1 MTTAAHPEHC
11 PGRGHAVAAAAS
23 PAELSFDRSITSPER
38 SISMPHL
45 LAISGS
51 LRADSYNARLL
62 AASADLLPSGAS
74 MSLFA
79 GLKLIPPFDED
90 DEHKP
95 TNVAVDRLRIAVRHA
110 DALLIATP
118 EYNSSIPGQLKNA
131 LDWASRPYGKHVLL
145 GKPVAVVGASTGVFG
160 AAWAQ
165 AETRKVLTAVGADV
179 LDAELPIP
187 AAHEAFTASGA
198 LLDASLADRLAGLL
212 SSLIAATSHR
222 TAA

>member
-1 MTTAAHPEHC
+1 
-11 PGRGHAVAAAAS
+11 
-23 PAELSFDRSITSPER
+23 
-38 SISMPHL
+38 MPHL

-145 GKPVAVVGASTGVFG
+145 AKPVAVVGASTGVFG